1 LKVSS
6 GMSDKTNKSSDPG
19 AEPKKKYD
27 ESGHYQFKKKQA
39 QTQNEP
45 ENFRSGKNVCD
56 HNS

>member
-1 LKVSS
+1 
-6 GMSDKTNKSSDPG
+6 MSDKTNKSSDPG
-19 AEPKKKYD
+19 AEPKEEYD